1 MREPPRCPLVLAS
14 HPQAEHI
21 LSIPRFNS
29 TVGWLPTDRI
39 LTFATMAPNMS
50 APKTDV
56 VAEAQAA
63 APVFDK
69 VNWKKSPNMRK
80 LYFYAAVLCIASATT
95 GYDG

>member
-1 MREPPRCPLVLAS
+1 
-14 HPQAEHI
+14 
-21 LSIPRFNS
+21 
-29 TVGWLPTDRI
+29 
-39 LTFATMAPNMS
+39 MAPNIS

-63 APVFDK
+63 APQFEK
-69 VNWKKSPNMRK
+69 VNWKASKNMRK